1 MYYATQIYEEH
12 LMTKWKY
19 IYQNL
24 QTACYKFSSRE
35 QMWHKDL
42 FSLARDSVWL
52 DSLNQLPPAS
62 LHSLGDNLPGKG
74 FDCFRPSSD
83 AEKDYNRSCLF
94 YKWASYLLVSKSSLQ
109 MEGWNF
115 FTRGKKI
122 YICQKFWLK
131 TSCRSTNFF

>member
-1 MYYATQIYEEH
+1 
-12 LMTKWKY
+12 
-19 IYQNL
+19 
-24 QTACYKFSSRE
+24 
-35 QMWHKDL
+35 MWHKDL

-83 AEKDYNRSCLF
+83 AEKDYSRSWFVLQVGE
-94 YKWASYLLVSKSSLQ
+94 LLACIQILTSDGNFD
-109 MEGWNF
+109 GWNF